1 MSESSLR
8 EFIVKVIED
17 DEIRKRIA
25 SGIEDP
31 LKIGKSL
38 GYEFT
43 ADEIKKFCELLD
55 DNSDNTELNLNK
67 LKEVAGG
74 RKVNTNAD
82 LMRNII
88 NKSIKL
94 KSSSS
99 SLRLLG
105 DSDRPL
111 IGDSDRP

>member
-8 EFIVKVIED
+8 EFIVKVLED
-17 DEIRKRIA
+17 DEMRQRIS

-31 LKIGKSL
+31 LKIGKLL

-43 ADEIKKFCELLD
+43 ADEIKQFSELLD
-55 DNSDNTELNLNK
+55 DDSNNTELNLDE
-67 LKEVAGG
+67 LKEVSGG

-82 LMRNII
+82 LMRNIL

-94 KSSSS
+94 KSSAS

-105 DSDRPL
+105 DSDRP
-111 IGDSDRP
+111 